1 MTTGSRWLLLLV
13 AGCGWGAA
21 GAAAAAARPAQ
32 GVWVQLRDG
41 ARVTVPGAATVYV
54 VDRGAL
60 RPVTGGAHEALWP
73 SFRGIVEIESV
84 PGGSLGAR
92 LDDETC
98 LVKAPDDPAVWLLD
112 RGATVRRHV
121 SDLHVFGS
129 KWAFSWAKVRSMP
142 LAEIE
147 ALPVGEPVE

>member
-1 MTTGSRWLLLLV
+1 MTVTMRAATSLLLGAGVLALV
-13 AGCGWGAA
+13 AATASGRA
-21 GAAAAAARPAQ
+21 AQ

-41 ARVTVPGAATVYV
+41 ARVKTPDAKTVYV

-60 RPVTGGAHEALWP
+60 RPVTGGAHEALWA

-84 PGGSLGAR
+84 PEGSLGAR
-92 LDDETC
+92 LDNATR

-112 RGATVRRHV
+112 RDGSVRRHV
-121 SDLHVFGS
+121 TDLHVFGS

-147 ALPVGEPVE
+147 ALPVGDPVE